1 MNFVDQLLE
10 AAQQRGEFDNLPG
23 AGRPIHLEENP
34 FGKEKQMAYK
44 LLKDNGYTLAFLQE
58 RKDLLEKIENLRLQ
72 LRRAAERSDQSIG
85 GRLAWRRTA
94 QSFRMRVKKLNEA
107 IQTYNLKAPQ
117 TQFHIMTLDA
127 DQELRNVE

>member
-23 AGRPIHLEENP
+23 AGKPIHLEDNP

-44 LLKDNGYTLAFLQE
+44 LLKDNGYTLAFMQE
-58 RKDLLEKIENLRLQ
+58 RKDLLEKIENLRSQ
-72 LRRAAERSDQSIG
+72 LRRAAERSDHSIG

-94 QSFRMRVKKLNEA
+94 QSFRMRVRKLNDA

-117 TQFHIMTLDA
+117 HQFHIMTLDA

>member
-23 AGRPIHLEENP
+23 AGRPIHLEENH